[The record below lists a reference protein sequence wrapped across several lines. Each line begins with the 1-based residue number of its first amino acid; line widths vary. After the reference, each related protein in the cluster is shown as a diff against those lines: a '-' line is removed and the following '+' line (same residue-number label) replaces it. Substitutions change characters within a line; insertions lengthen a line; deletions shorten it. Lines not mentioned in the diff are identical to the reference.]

1 MSSPPIT
8 GNNDLDA
15 YLYSL
20 QLGIEATGTGTGTAA
35 PTTVNSN
42 DIVADYYPNQY
53 MQVRYADDNV
63 GTNISVDQAN
73 KKFYGLYN
81 SNSSLAS
88 NNPADYTWFELT
100 DTFGTD
106 KSLFFT
112 VLRGRNIKLIVST
125 VIPTVYWAE
134 CPTTYID
141 LDIISE
147 GFLDNTDFQDG
158 YEPVA
163 IVNGLPNASAY
174 TGPNIVYDTIT
185 NKMYR
190 WQAGQWWSNVL
201 AADIEGALG
210 YANFSNSLRPVEVVA
225 TLPTTGNFVGRVVL
239 LISDGKIYRYTAT
252 GWSAAVPTTD
262 LTGTIT
268 GTQIN
273 DGSISGTKF
282 ASGIEPVS
290 IVTSVPTVK
299 ATSTIFNT
307 TDGKLYRWNGTAYI
321 ATVLSTDISGTLADA
336 QIAALAASKITGQLS
351 DTQLAAIAAAKITG
365 QITGTQITDGSI
377 STAKIAAGAVT
388 ASQIAADTITASQIA
403 AGAITASELSAGAV
417 TTAKLA
423 AGAVTANEIAANT
436 ITSSQIAANTITASQ
451 IAADTITAG
460 QIAAGAISA
469 SELSA
474 NAVTANAIAANAVTT
489 AKLDALA
496 ITADKIAANAITA
509 GKIATDAVT
518 AGTVAA
524 GAITS
529 DKLAANSVIAGKI
542 AAGVITATE
551 LAAGSVTANKMSVTD
566 LSAISANLGTITGG
580 SLNINNKFVVD
591 TIGNTSI
598 KSATTGERLEI
609 TNTTIRVYDANGV
622 VRVKIGNLT

>member
-35 PTTVNSN
+35 PTTINAN

-81 SNSSLAS
+81 SNSFLAS

-190 WQAGQWWSNVL
+190 WQSGQWWSNVL

-210 YANFSNSLRPVEVVA
+210 YANFSNSLRPVEVVSV
-225 TLPTTGNFVGRVVL
+225 LPTVGNFIGRVAL
-239 LISDGKIYRYTAT
+239 LISDGKVYRYTDT
-252 GWSAAVPTTD
+252 GWSSNVPAVD
-262 LTGTIT
+262 L
-268 GTQIN
+268 
-273 DGSISGTKF
+273 
-282 ASGIEPVS
+282 
-290 IVTSVPTVK
+290 
-299 ATSTIFNT
+299 
-307 TDGKLYRWNGTAYI
+307 
-321 ATVLSTDISGTLADA
+321 
-336 QIAALAASKITGQLS
+336 
-351 DTQLAAIAAAKITG
+351 TG
-365 QITGTQITDGSI
+365 QITTTQITDG
-377 STAKIAAGAVT
+377 
-388 ASQIAADTITASQIA
+388 
-403 AGAITASELSAGAV
+403 AIQ
-417 TTAKLA
+417 TAKLA
-423 AGAVTANEIAANT
+423 
-436 ITSSQIAANTITASQ
+436 
-451 IAADTITAG
+451 
-460 QIAAGAISA
+460 
-469 SELSA
+469 A
-474 NAVTANAIAANAVTT
+474 NAVTANE
-489 AKLDALA
+489 
-496 ITADKIAANAITA
+496 IAANAITA

-518 AGTVAA
+518 AGTIAA
-524 GAITS
+524 GAIS
-529 DKLAANSVIAGKI
+529 ADKLAANSVIAGKI
-542 AAGVITATE
+542 AAGAVSATTI
-551 LAAGSVTANKMSVTD
+551 AAGAVSADKISVTN

-580 SLNINNKFVVD
+580 SLNIASKFIVD
-591 TIGNTSI
+591 SSGNATI
-598 KSATTGERLEI
+598 KSSTTGERLEI
-609 TNTTIRVYDANGV
+609 TNSTIRVYDAAGV
-622 VRVKIGNLT
+622 VRVKIGNLA

>member
-81 SNSSLAS
+81 SNSFLAS

-106 KSLFFT
+106 KFLFFT
-112 VLRGRNIKLIVST
+112 VLRGRNLKLIIAS
-125 VIPTVYWAE
+125 VIPTTYWAE

-141 LDIISE
+141 LDVISE
-147 GFLDNTDFQDG
+147 GYIDNTDFFDG

-163 IVNGLPNASAY
+163 IVNGLPNASTY
-174 TGPNIVYDTIT
+174 TGPNIVYDTVT

-210 YANFSNSLRPVEVVA
+210 YANFSNSLRPVEVVSA
-225 TLPTTGNFVGRVVL
+225 LPTTGNFVGRVVL
-239 LISDGKIYRYTAT
+239 LISDGKIYRYAST
-252 GWSAAVPTTD
+252 GWTAEVPTTD

-268 GTQIN
+268 NTQIAN
-273 DGSISGTKF
+273 GSISGTKF
-282 ASGIEPVS
+282 ASGIEPVT
-290 IVTSVPTVK
+290 IVTTVPTVK
-299 ATSTIFNT
+299 STSTIFNS
-307 TDGKLYRWNGTAYI
+307 TDGKIYKWNGTAYI
-321 ATVLSTDISGTLADA
+321 ATIPSTDISGTLADA
-336 QIAALAASKITGQLS
+336 QIASLAASKVTGQLT
-351 DTQLAAIAAAKITG
+351 DTQLAAISAAKVTG
-365 QITGTQITDGSI
+365 QIAGTQITDGAI
-377 STAKIAAGAVT
+377 STAKISAGAVT
-388 ASQIAADTITASQIA
+388 ANEIAANTITAAKIATGTITATQLA
-403 AGAITASELSAGAV
+403 AGSV

-436 ITSSQIAANTITASQ
+436 ITASQIAANTITSSQ

-469 SELSA
+469 SELAA

-551 LAAGSVTANKMSVTD
+551 LAAGSVTASKISVTD
-566 LSAISANLGTITGG
+566 LSAINANLGTITGG
-580 SLNINNKFVVD
+580 SLNIASKFIVD
-591 TIGNTSI
+591 SSGNATI
-598 KSATTGERLEI
+598 KSSTTGERLEI
-609 TNTTIRVYDANGV
+609 TNSTIKVYDAAGI
-622 VRVKIGNLT
+622 VRVKIGNLA